1 VLMVKEEGEMS
12 TKEKGYLLGFQEISR
27 AISSTLALEEVLAL
41 IVMKMVKVLNLKGST
56 IRLVN
61 PRTHTL
67 DLAATVGLSEPYLQK
82 GAVDM
87 DKSITEALSG
97 RPIAIYDAGT
107 DPRMQYPQEAQE
119 EGIASLLA
127 IPILVQGKVI
137 GVMRL
142 ATAEPRDFLMDEVE
156 FACAVAELGGQAIIN
171 AQLYETRLKELEFLK
186 AVQQVSKAINSTL
199 DLKKILSLLV
209 KTATTALDI
218 KAAAVRLLDEKRKKM
233 ELVASY
239 GLSDRYINKGPVE
252 ADKSIA
258 EAMTGKPVSIYDVS
272 TDPQAQYPQAAAEE
286 GISSILSV
294 PISLKNNIIGVLR
307 IYTSTSR
314 EFTEDEISFVSTLAE
329 QGALAM
335 ENARMYQKLK
345 GEYEAMTSDMYRFS
359 DYTRS
364 I

>member
-1 VLMVKEEGEMS
+1 MS

-27 AISSTLALEEVLAL
+27 TIGSTLAMDEVLDL
-41 IVMKMVKVLNLKGST
+41 IVKLTVKIMNLKGCT

-61 PRTHTL
+61 PHTNTM
-67 DLAATVGLSEPYLQK
+67 DLVASAGLSKEYLQK
-82 GAVDM
+82 GAVAM
-87 DKSITEALSG
+87 DKSLTEALTG
-97 RPIAIYDAGT
+97 RPVAVYDAST
-107 DPRMQYPQEAQE
+107 DPRMQYPQEAKE

-127 IPILVQGKVI
+127 IPILVKGKVI

-142 ATAEPRDFLMDEVE
+142 LTPEMRDFLMDEVE
-156 FACAVAELGGQAIIN
+156 FACTVAELGGQAIIN
-171 AQLYETRLKELEFLK
+171 AQLYETRVKELEFLK

-199 DLKKILSLLV
+199 DVHKILSLLV
-209 KTATTALDI
+209 KTATTSLDI
-218 KAAAVRLLDEKRKKM
+218 KAAAVRLLDERRKKM

-258 EAMTGKPVSIYDVS
+258 ETMTGKPVSIYDVR

-294 PISLKNNIIGVLR
+294 PISLKDNIIGVLR
-307 IYTSTSR
+307 IYTRTSR
-314 EFTEDEISFVSTLAE
+314 DFTEEEISFVSTLAE
-329 QGALAM
+329 QAALAM

-345 GEYEAMTSDMYRFS
+345 GEYEAITSDMYRFS
-359 DYTRS
+359 DYTRGL
-364 I
+364 

>member
-1 VLMVKEEGEMS
+1 MS

-27 AISSTLALEEVLAL
+27 AISSTLAMDEVLDL
-41 IVMKMVKVLNLKGST
+41 IVKKMVKIMNLKGCT

-61 PRTHTL
+61 PRTNTM
-67 DLAATVGLSEPYLQK
+67 DLVATAGLSEKYLQK
-82 GAVDM
+82 GMVGL
-87 DKSITEALSG
+87 DKSITEALTG
-97 RPIAIYDAGT
+97 RPVAIYDATT
-107 DPRMQYPQEAQE
+107 DPRMQYPQEAKE

-127 IPILVQGKVI
+127 IPMLVKGKVI

-142 ATAEPRDFLMDEVE
+142 LTPEPRDFLMDEVE

-199 DLKKILSLLV
+199 DLQKVLSILV

-218 KAAAVRLLDEKRKKM
+218 KAAAVRLLDEKRKRM

-258 EAMTGKPVSIYDVS
+258 ETMTGKPVSIYDVRN
-272 TDPQAQYPQAAAEE
+272 DPQAQYPQAAAEE
-286 GISSILSV
+286 GISSILSI

-314 EFTEDEISFVSTLAE
+314 EFTEEEISFVCTLAE
-329 QGALAM
+329 QGALGM

-359 DYTRS
+359 DYTRGL
-364 I
+364 

>member
-1 VLMVKEEGEMS
+1 MS

-27 AISSTLALEEVLAL
+27 AVSSTLALDEVLAL
-41 IVMKMVKVLNLKGST
+41 IVKKMVKVLNLKGCT

-67 DLAATVGLSEPYLQK
+67 DLAAAVGLSEPYLQK
-82 GAVDM
+82 GPVDM
-87 DKSITEALSG
+87 DKSVTEALSG

-107 DPRMQYPQEAQE
+107 DPRMQYPQEAQK

-127 IPILVQGKVI
+127 IPMLVQGKVI

-142 ATAEPRDFLMDEVE
+142 VTAEHRDFLMDEVE
-156 FACAVAELGGQAIIN
+156 FACAVVELGGQAIIN

-239 GLSDRYINKGPVE
+239 GLSDR
-252 ADKSIA
+252 
-258 EAMTGKPVSIYDVS
+258 
-272 TDPQAQYPQAAAEE
+272 
-286 GISSILSV
+286 
-294 PISLKNNIIGVLR
+294 
-307 IYTSTSR
+307 
-314 EFTEDEISFVSTLAE
+314 
-329 QGALAM
+329 
-335 ENARMYQKLK
+335 
-345 GEYEAMTSDMYRFS
+345 
-359 DYTRS
+359 
-364 I
+364 